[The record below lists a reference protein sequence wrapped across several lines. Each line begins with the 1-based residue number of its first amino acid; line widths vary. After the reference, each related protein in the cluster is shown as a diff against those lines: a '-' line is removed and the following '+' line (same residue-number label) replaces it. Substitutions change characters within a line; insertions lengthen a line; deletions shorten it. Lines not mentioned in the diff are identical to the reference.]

1 MKVLPAR
8 QKAKKVLKN
17 GNIVDKNS
25 ADSVWLIAV
34 NQYTMM
40 WTPKIK
46 SLLPSLYK
54 RSRLSRDLAKRGG
67 GRFPETYVFFIM
79 DSLVTLVTSD
89 HFRSL

>member
-1 MKVLPAR
+1 MSITTKTKVLPAR

-46 SLLPSLYK
+46 SLLPSLHK
-54 RSRLSRDLAKRGG
+54 RSRLSRDLAKRGDLPARSRFG
-67 GRFPETYVFFIM
+67 EGRGEIF
-79 DSLVTLVTSD
+79 
-89 HFRSL
+89 